1 MLTKWQFKK
10 VFKDRYGEPLDMT
23 MNDLYD
29 LYGKANDFIADRNL
43 PLLKDVKEKGI
54 DATHLVVRNYFA
66 ECLLEYTPNQMK
78 DMLATLL
85 IAKEEL

>member
-10 VFKDRYGEPLDMT
+10 IFKEKYGNPLDMT
-23 MNDLYD
+23 MNELYD
-29 LYGKANDFIADRNL
+29 LYSTASDFIGDRNL

-54 DATHLVVRNYFA
+54 DATHLVVRDYFA
-66 ECLLEYTPNQMK
+66 SCLLEYTPNQMK

-85 IAKEEL
+85 IADEEL